1 MIPPNGRKRGRTR
14 VSWWT
19 ARTATRSNQSLLK
32 EIHHEYSLEGL
43 MLKLKLQ
50 YFGHQMWRIDSLGKT
65 LMLGKTEVRGR
76 RGWRRM
82 RWLPGIT
89 NSIDTNL
96 SKLRE
101 IMKHREAWHAAVHE
115 VAKSQIWLR
124 DWTTTI
130 ETQDSLL
137 KNCVTTRQR
146 EISLQLA
153 FIFIHLNPLATQI
166 RKWKSRKTHLQN

>member
-1 MIPPNGRKRGRTR
+1 MLLNCGIGEDSWR
-14 VSWWT
+14 VPWT
-19 ARTATRSNQSLLK
+19 ARRSNQSILK
-32 EIHHEYSLEGL
+32 EISLEYSLGGL
-43 MLKLKLQ
+43 MLKFQ
-50 YFGHQMWRIDSLGKT
+50 YFGHLMEWTNSLEKPLMVGKIEGT
-65 LMLGKTEVRGR
+65 KKRKRQQT
-76 RGWRRM
+76 M
-82 RWLPGIT
+82 RWLDSIT
-89 NSIDTNL
+89 NSMDMNL
-96 SKLRE
+96 SKFWE
-101 IMKHREAWHAAVHE
+101 MVKHREAWHAAVHE

-137 KNCVTTRQR
+137 KNCVTTIQR